1 MRMHSLTRRL
11 IIAVLLA
18 ELLCVVCFSVIAIL
32 HEVHGRRRAFD
43 IMLLGRA
50 DSLLGAVQDADDP
63 EANVTVD
70 HSELVLPPQDIYEVL
85 NPNGRLLGAS
95 PKADAHGLQRIES
108 SSTEGYFNVEIEGVH
123 YRAIRKQGV
132 RVIDRLENGG
142 RRRPVSLIYAS
153 STEHLRHEV
162 MEVIRFY
169 AVSSLAL
176 LAATGLLLAGLLR
189 LELRPLRELAH
200 GASRVSVSSWEFV
213 PSEKAMQTR
222 ELVPIISSIRQL
234 LAGLHEAFER
244 QRRFTGD
251 AAHELKTSLAVL
263 KSSVQLLTLGSR
275 TAEEYE
281 KGLIDLVVD
290 IERME
295 ELTERM
301 LTLARVEE
309 EPLKAA
315 EVLDLGEVLRP
326 LTQRVRAFA
335 ESKGVTIRLVE
346 QGRCLVSM
354 HASDAEILA
363 SNLLMNAVQHSP
375 AKSEVMLSVLGRNGV
390 AEIRVA
396 DRGEGIPQAALT
408 HLFERFYRADAS
420 RSRES
425 GGTGLGLAI
434 CKAIAER
441 SKGSIGVES
450 GWGQGTQIVVTLPA
464 STGLPHSASFK
475 VAEA

>member
-1 MRMHSLTRRL
+1 
-11 IIAVLLA
+11 
-18 ELLCVVCFSVIAIL
+18 
-32 HEVHGRRRAFD
+32 
-43 IMLLGRA
+43 
-50 DSLLGAVQDADDP
+50 
-63 EANVTVD
+63 
-70 HSELVLPPQDIYEVL
+70 
-85 NPNGRLLGAS
+85 
-95 PKADAHGLQRIES
+95 
-108 SSTEGYFNVEIEGVH
+108 
-123 YRAIRKQGV
+123 
-132 RVIDRLENGG
+132 
-142 RRRPVSLIYAS
+142 
-153 STEHLRHEV
+153 
-162 MEVIRFY
+162 
-169 AVSSLAL
+169 
-176 LAATGLLLAGLLR
+176 
-189 LELRPLRELAH
+189 
-200 GASRVSVSSWEFV
+200 
-213 PSEKAMQTR
+213 
-222 ELVPIISSIRQL
+222 
-234 LAGLHEAFER
+234 
-244 QRRFTGD
+244 
-251 AAHELKTSLAVL
+251 
-263 KSSVQLLTLGSR
+263 
-275 TAEEYE
+275 
-281 KGLIDLVVD
+281 LIDLVVD

-363 SNLLMNAVQHSP
+363 LNLLMNAVQHSP